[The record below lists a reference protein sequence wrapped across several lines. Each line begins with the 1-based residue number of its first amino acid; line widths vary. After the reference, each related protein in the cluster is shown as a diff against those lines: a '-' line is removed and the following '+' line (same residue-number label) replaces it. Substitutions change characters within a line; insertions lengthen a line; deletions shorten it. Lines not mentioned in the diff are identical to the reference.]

1 MSTYYAPLAE
11 MQFVMN
17 HLAGLEQVAKLPG
30 FEDATPD
37 TVAAIL
43 DEAAKFATQ
52 VLDPLNASGDREG
65 SKLLEGGVVKTPAGF
80 KDAYLQYCDNGWNG
94 LTKSPE
100 YGGQGL
106 PQLVATAVE
115 EMWHASNLAFDLCP
129 LLTQGAIEAI
139 ELRGSDALKKK
150 FLPRMVAGTWT
161 GTMNLTEPQAGSD
174 LAAVRT
180 RAIAQGDGTYK
191 LHGQK
196 IFITFGEHDYTDN
209 IVHLVLART
218 PDAPDGV
225 KGISLFVVPKFLVND
240 DGTPGARN
248 DVHCVSLERKLGIH
262 ASPTAVLA
270 YGDHGGA
277 TGYLVGEE
285 NRGLEYMFI
294 MMNLARFSV
303 GLEGVGISDRA
314 YQRAVTYARDRV
326 QGRAVGLEKNAATG
340 AIIDHPDVRRM
351 LMTMRAYTE
360 ATRAVAYVTAAALDN
375 AANNPDASA
384 RAKAQAFA
392 DFMIPIVKGWSTEVA
407 QEVAALGVQVHGG
420 MGFIE
425 ETGAAQHLRDARITT
440 IYEGTTGIQA
450 NDLIGRKTAR
460 DSGAVAKAVV
470 AEIHKVAATLAA
482 RSEPSL
488 QAIGVALAAATAD
501 LQAALDWMVPA
512 YGQRT
517 RAAHAVAV
525 AYLKLWGLA
534 AGGWQMGRAALVAAD
549 QQAAAGGGDP
559 AFLHAK
565 IATARFYADCLLP
578 QASAYARTVLHGS
591 ESVLALDVEA
601 F

>member
-1 MSTYYAPLAE
+1 MSIYHAPLDE
-11 MQFVMN
+11 FQFVMN
-17 HLAGLEQVAKLPG
+17 ELAGLEQVSKLPG
-30 FEDATPD
+30 FEDASPD
-37 TVAAIL
+37 TVTAIL
-43 DEAAKFATQ
+43 DEAAKFATN
-52 VLDPLNASGDREG
+52 VLDPLNAAGDREG
-65 SKLLEGGVVKTPAGF
+65 AKWFEGGTVTTPAGF
-80 KDAYLQYCDNGWNG
+80 KDAYEQYCANGWNG

-115 EMWHASNLAFDLCP
+115 EMWHAANLAFDLCP

-139 ELRGSDALKKK
+139 ELRGSDALKEK
-150 FLPRMVAGTWT
+150 FLPKMVAGTWT

-180 RAIAQGDGTYK
+180 RAVPQGDGSYK
-191 LHGQK
+191 LFGQK
-196 IFITFGEHDYTDN
+196 IFITFGEHDYTEN

-218 PDAPDGV
+218 PDAPEGV
-225 KGISLFVVPKFLVND
+225 KGISLFVVPKFIVNA
-240 DGTPGARN
+240 DGSLGARN
-248 DVHCVSLERKLGIH
+248 DVHCVSIEHKLGIH

-270 YGDHGGA
+270 YGDKGGA
-277 TGYLVGEE
+277 VGYLVGEE

-303 GLEGVGISDRA
+303 GLEGVGISERA
-314 YQRAVTYARDRV
+314 YQRAVAYARDRV
-326 QGRAVGLEKNAATG
+326 QGKAVGVEGAAKTG
-340 AIIDHPDVRRM
+340 AIIDHPDIRRM
-351 LMTMRAYTE
+351 LMTMRGYTE

-375 AANNPDASA
+375 AANNPDAAA

-407 QEVAALGVQVHGG
+407 QEVTSLGLQVHGG

-425 ETGAAQHLRDARITT
+425 ETGAAQHVRDARIIT

-460 DSGAVAKAVV
+460 DGGAVARAVA
-470 AEIHKVAATLAA
+470 AEIDKVAARLAA
-482 RSEPSL
+482 RSEPAL
-488 QAIGVALAAATAD
+488 QAIGVQLAAATAD
-501 LQAALDWMVPA
+501 LQGAVEWMVPA
-512 YGQRT
+512 YGQHT

-534 AGGWQMGRAALVAAD
+534 AGGWQMGRAALIAADHVAAGTGN
-549 QQAAAGGGDP
+549 AKY
-559 AFLHAK
+559 LHAK

-578 QASAYARTVLHGS
+578 QASAFAHTIIHGS
-591 ESVLALDVEA
+591 ESALGLEVDA

>member
-1 MSTYYAPLAE
+1 MSIYHAPLADI
-11 MQFVMN
+11 QFVMN
-17 HLAGLEQVAKLPG
+17 ELAGLEQVSKLPG
-30 FEDATPD
+30 FEDASAD
-37 TVAAIL
+37 TVTAIL
-43 DEAAKFATQ
+43 DEAAKFATN
-52 VLDPLNASGDREG
+52 VLDPLNVAGDREG
-65 SKLLEGGVVKTPAGF
+65 AKWFEGGTVTTPAGF
-80 KDAYLQYCDNGWNG
+80 KDAYEQYCANGWNG

-115 EMWHASNLAFDLCP
+115 EMWHAANLAFDLCP

-139 ELRGSDALKKK
+139 ELRGSDALKEK
-150 FLPRMVAGTWT
+150 FLPKMVAGTWT

-180 RAIAQGDGTYK
+180 RAVPQGDGSYK
-191 LHGQK
+191 LFGQK
-196 IFITFGEHDYTDN
+196 IFITFGEHDYTEN

-218 PDAPDGV
+218 PDAPEGV
-225 KGISLFVVPKFLVND
+225 KGISLFVVPKFIVNA
-240 DGTPGARN
+240 DGSLGARN
-248 DVHCVSLERKLGIH
+248 DVHCVSIEHKLGIH

-270 YGDHGGA
+270 YGDKGGA
-277 TGYLVGEE
+277 VGYLVGEE

-303 GLEGVGISDRA
+303 GLEGVGISERA
-314 YQRAVTYARDRV
+314 YQRAVAYARDRV
-326 QGRAVGLEKNAATG
+326 QGKAVGLEKGAKTG
-340 AIIDHPDVRRM
+340 AIIDHPDIRRM
-351 LMTMRAYTE
+351 LMTMRGYTE

-375 AANNPDASA
+375 AANNPDAAA

-407 QEVAALGVQVHGG
+407 QEVTSLGLQVHGG

-425 ETGAAQHLRDARITT
+425 ETGAAQHVRDARIIT

-460 DSGAVAKAVV
+460 DGGAVARAVA
-470 AEIHKVAATLAA
+470 AEIDKVAARLAA
-482 RSEPSL
+482 RSEPAL
-488 QAIGVALAAATAD
+488 QAIGVQLAAATAD
-501 LQAALDWMVPA
+501 LQAAVEWMVPA
-512 YGQRT
+512 YGQHP

-534 AGGWQMGRAALVAAD
+534 AGGWQMGRAALIAAD
-549 QQAAAGGGDP
+549 HVEAGTGN
-559 AFLHAK
+559 AKYLHAK

-578 QASAYARTVLHGS
+578 QASAFAHTIIHGS
-591 ESVLALDVEA
+591 ESALGLEVEA